1 MQLHFIL
8 RGRKKRLGAFNH
20 VPGTICAFND
30 VAVAIAR
37 SAEGHE
43 RTELV
48 RVLLSA

>member
-8 RGRKKRLGAFNH
+8 RDVRGTWARLTH
-20 VPGTICAFND
+20 VPGTLCAFID

-43 RTELV
+43 RMN
-48 RVLLSA
+48 